1 MSRTKKK
8 PNYNPENIM
17 KELLNEVSV
26 LYVDSEEC
34 LSIRQLADEF
44 GMTPLK
50 IRKLLITAGVF

>member
-34 LSIRQLADEF
+34 LSIRQLAV
-44 GMTPLK
+44 G
-50 IRKLLITAGVF
+50 II